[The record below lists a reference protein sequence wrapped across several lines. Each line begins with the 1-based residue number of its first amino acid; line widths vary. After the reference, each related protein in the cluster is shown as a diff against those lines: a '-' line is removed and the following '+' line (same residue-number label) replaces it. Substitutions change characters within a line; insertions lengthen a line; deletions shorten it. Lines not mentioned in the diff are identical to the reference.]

1 MTTGFHKARISKNKK
16 YQFLYRNYD
25 DKCWRGSFGCKNFAS
40 FLFNLVILQLNYDVV
55 DVAIRK

>member
-1 MTTGFHKARISKNKK
+1 MNKN
-16 YQFLYRNYD
+16 YQLIYRNYD

-40 FLFNLVILQLNYDVV
+40 FLFNLIILQLNYDVV